1 VKQGLNIECLW
12 LRRRRLLFL
21 AAAAAAGAT
30 DGAVAGTQP
39 TNHRSGLSFPRDF
52 GAHPQTR
59 LEWWYLSGL
68 LFDGSAP
75 IDAQS
80 QPRYGFQLTFFRV
93 RGPAAADHP
102 SAFAARQL
110 MMAHAVLS
118 DIGAATL
125 SHDQRIARQFP
136 SLAQASEQDCDV
148 QMGAW
153 FLRRKD
159 NTQGKG
165 GASSHYAAA
174 MQGKAQGRFDLAL
187 QLRAPQPILLQGEAG
202 FSRKGPGAEQFSHYY
217 SQVQLQGEARLKQ
230 AGQQSQWRA
239 LAWLD
244 HEWSDQLLGAAD
256 ARSADKG
263 VGWDWMG
270 INLHDGSA
278 LTLFRLRRAD
288 GSTLWRGGSYRAAAA
303 GAVGET
309 QNFTPE
315 QISMQAL
322 KTWRSPTSQAQY
334 PVAWRLETP
343 MAVYTLHAL
352 MEAQEIDARAS
363 TGMRYWEG
371 PAELRDTAGRRLGLG
386 YLEMTGYAGAVKL
399 A

>member
-1 VKQGLNIECLW
+1 MQAWNTDSFW
-12 LRRRRLLFL
+12 LQRRRLFLL
-21 AAAAAAGAT
+21 AAAAAAGTSELAN
-30 DGAVAGTQP
+30 AGLNAEGRQKP
-39 TNHRSGLSFPRDF
+39 LSFPRDF
-52 GAHPQTR
+52 GAHPQSR

-68 LFDGSAP
+68 LFDGAAP
-75 IDAQS
+75 INAQN

-93 RGPAAADHP
+93 RGPAAAEHP
-102 SAFAARQL
+102 SNFAARQL

-118 DIGAATL
+118 DIGAAGL

-136 SLAQASEQDCDV
+136 GLAQASEQDCDV

-159 NTQGKG
+159 SPEGKDG
-165 GASSHYAAA
+165 SASHYAAA
-174 MQGKAQGRFDLAL
+174 MQGSSHGRFDLAL
-187 QLRAPQPILLQGEAG
+187 QLLALQPTLLQGEAG

-217 SQVQLQGEARLKQ
+217 SQVQLQGEARLKLE
-230 AGQQSQWRA
+230 GRQSNLRA

-270 INLHDGSA
+270 INLHDGAA

-288 GSTLWRGGSYRAAAA
+288 GSTLWSGGSYRAASA
-303 GAVGET
+303 GAVGKT
-309 QNFTPE
+309 QNFAPE
-315 QISMQAL
+315 QVNLQAL
-322 KTWRSPTSQAQY
+322 KTWRSPASQAQY
-334 PVAWRLETP
+334 PVAWRLQTP
-343 MAVYTLHAL
+343 VATFTLHAL
-352 MEAQEIDARAS
+352 IEAQEIDARAS

-371 PAELRDTAGRRLGLG
+371 PAELRDAAGQRLGLG

>member
-1 VKQGLNIECLW
+1 MQAWNTGSHW
-12 LRRRRLLFL
+12 LQRRRLLFL
-21 AAAAAAGAT
+21 AAAAAT
-30 DGAVAGTQP
+30 DTAKIAIAVPQP
-39 TNHRSGLSFPRDF
+39 SARRSPLSFPRDF
-52 GAHPQTR
+52 GAHPQSR

-68 LFDGSAP
+68 LFDGDAP

-93 RGPAAADHP
+93 RGPAAAEHP
-102 SAFAARQL
+102 SNFAARQL

-118 DIGAATL
+118 DIGAASL

-136 SLAQASEQDCDV
+136 GLAHASEQDCDV

-159 NTQGKG
+159 SREGKDG
-165 GASSHYAAA
+165 TASHYAAA
-174 MQGKAQGRFDLAL
+174 MQGSSHGRFDLAL
-187 QLRAPQPILLQGEAG
+187 QLLALQPTLLQGEAG

-217 SQVQLQGEARLKQ
+217 SQVQLQGEARLKLE
-230 AGQQSQWRA
+230 GRQSNLRA

-244 HEWSDQLLGAAD
+244 HEWSDQLLGAAE

-270 INLHDGSA
+270 INLHDGAA

-288 GSTLWRGGSYRAAAA
+288 GSTLWSGGSYRTASA
-303 GAVGET
+303 GLVGEA
-309 QNFTPE
+309 QNFAPE
-315 QISMQAL
+315 QVSMQVL

-334 PVAWRLETP
+334 PVAWRLQTP
-343 MAVYTLHAL
+343 VATFTLHAL
-352 MEAQEIDARAS
+352 IEAQEIDARAS

-371 PAELRDTAGRRLGLG
+371 PAELRNATGKRLGLG